1 MFVSQKEA
9 FVNVQDKNFNSYLK
23 KIRAKS
29 PSEKEQKLLSKI

>member
-1 MFVSQKEA
+1 MFLSQKED

-29 PSEKEQKLLSKI
+29 PSEKEQKLLNKM